1 MTGDTSTGESD
12 TLGENEFF
20 TAVNEIVY
28 ATGTVNIRSGPSV
41 DTEKVGSLNR
51 GDSVTRTGIGTGDY
65 AKWSRVQLS
74 DGREMFIATSYLSL
88 TQPTANNSTTQGSTQ
103 TTKPSTGTQG
113 GTGDTLAGEPNNGGG
128 TTDSSGLTPAE
139 QAMRDKFLKE
149 NENLNTPT
157 GESLTDQDVKDM
169 LKDFFGN

>member
-103 TTKPSTGTQG
+103 TTKPSTNGT
-113 GTGDTLAGEPNNGGG
+113 A
-128 TTDSSGLTPAE
+128 S
-139 QAMRDKFLKE
+139 
-149 NENLNTPT
+149 
-157 GESLTDQDVKDM
+157 
-169 LKDFFGN
+169 